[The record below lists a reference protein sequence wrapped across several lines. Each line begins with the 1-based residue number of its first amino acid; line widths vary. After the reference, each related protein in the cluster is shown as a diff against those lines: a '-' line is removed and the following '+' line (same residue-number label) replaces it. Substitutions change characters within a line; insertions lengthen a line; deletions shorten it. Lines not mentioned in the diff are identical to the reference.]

1 MSGPGSGWHAREI
14 LLVSRPA
21 LRGFRDVRFRTR
33 SFPLGAERLATLL
46 VLGALPPEELEQA
59 RAVGA
64 AMTRE
69 HAVEYV
75 QY

>member
-1 MSGPGSGWHAREI
+1 
-14 LLVSRPA
+14 